1 MKAIKFFICLICIV
15 NFSLFCFSQDF
26 SISINDIRIETDYSD
41 SGTITGYHLYIKKL
55 DGINSVLLTETTKD
69 PLGLEANYAYR
80 ASEWNAVNG
89 DEIRMLDGK
98 KLESEYAKFS
108 IIDSTPQEDKIF
120 GQAFHLYIPTELIYG
135 YPWTRNGIVKVG
147 RGTFINIRS
156 FGAKYADYSAGFGD
170 NPFMFDLG
178 EPVKK
183 PEKEEVPVKEEVI
196 ITDSY
201 NPIAAYNFE
210 SVAKVT
216 DGKIIYS
223 KGPETIVQD
232 IIQSLNEFDLTRPVD
247 IVFAID
253 ATGSMKDDIQQL
265 RLNLMKELNK
275 LLAKSEGNL
284 RFGLILYRDYVD
296 SFRYKDLP
304 LRFYDFTQKVNDFE
318 KALKSFNIHGTEG
331 GDIPEAV
338 YEAFYAGMEFY
349 QWNEAAQKKI
359 ILIGDAEAHHK
370 PRGTKQYSKEM
381 IEKIAV
387 TKGIKIDAIIT
398 PDGKNRGEK

>member
-1 MKAIKFFICLICIV
+1 MKAIKFFFCLICIV

-183 PEKEEVPVKEEVI
+183 PEKKE
-196 ITDSY
+196 
-201 NPIAAYNFE
+201 AAC
-210 SVAKVT
+210 AA
-216 DGKIIYS
+216 
-223 KGPETIVQD
+223 
-232 IIQSLNEFDLTRPVD
+232 SLLRKDYFLVLTRYFVLTQPSVP
-247 IVFAID
+247 
-253 ATGSMKDDIQQL
+253 
-265 RLNLMKELNK
+265 
-275 LLAKSEGNL
+275 
-284 RFGLILYRDYVD
+284 LYRTLDQVSPALMTQTMVPPWSWSR
-296 SFRYKDLP
+296 SFELTLAS
-304 LRFYDFTQKVNDFE
+304 LRKFTGPSPVR
-318 KALKSFNIHGTEG
+318 T
-331 GDIPEAV
+331 
-338 YEAFYAGMEFY
+338 
-349 QWNEAAQKKI
+349 
-359 ILIGDAEAHHK
+359 
-370 PRGTKQYSKEM
+370 
-381 IEKIAV
+381 
-387 TKGIKIDAIIT
+387 
-398 PDGKNRGEK
+398 